1 MDERLIEIFKEYLP
15 AWSWEEWQAAG
26 ASDKE
31 DIVIN
36 ALADLGPDMPIDVD
50 EAYDLFWD
58 WAAGIT
64 EADFS
69 SGLQEA
75 NKIVRGVANNPW
87 YSGSFIGLNDI
98 DTRVTPEEKARVA
111 AENEARRQRQAELE
125 AERRAAA
132 LERRKQMAIKVAED
146 AIAKGVIDEYNEAHR
161 ASILASPDIYP
172 AIDPETKEL
181 VFDRAEQKRILDPIT
196 QRVNAEKEAK
206 KAAEKEAAKKAAERR
221 EAEKPITYY
230 LYPEVVINGET
241 MRSPEGTRVVGQD
254 NLVKAAKEVARE
266 ELKWVNTERK
276 FYVASGHPFNWDG
289 VITIICEN
297 PDGTEKPF
305 RTFKVMANESLE
317 EAIRIGAGNDAL
329 YHYTNLIP
337 FMNILKTDTMKR
349 PAEHED
355 YAICFTTDEGY
366 RIYEFCFGL
375 QFSRERLAAD
385 GYDLMLWD
393 DAEEDNP
400 EYADFYRDHPR
411 AEDARTES
419 EERIYD
425 NIPNVSKYI
434 TDIHLHWSP
443 EGKTLDQA
451 SDDYDNEDAFIDIAH
466 GKQGDKLIGY
476 EGPNDRMVLVP
487 MSEFKAVLLSL
498 KSKGVQIH
506 TYGTRMKKMYVY
518 DERGKVHKVP
528 AYMRMPKVAEPALV

>member
-1 MDERLIEIFKEYLP
+1 MEERLIEIFKEYLP

-64 EADFS
+64 EADFGS
-69 SGLQEA
+69 DLQEA
-75 NKIVRGVANNPW
+75 NRVVRGAANRPW
-87 YSGSFIGLNDI
+87 YSGSFRGLNDI

-146 AIAKGVIDEYNEAHR
+146 AIAKGVIDKYNEAHR
-161 ASILASPDIYP
+161 ASILASPNVYP

-181 VFDRAEQKRILDPIT
+181 VFDKAEQRRILDPIT

-241 MRSPEGTRVVGQD
+241 MRSPDGTRVVGQD
-254 NLVKAAKEVARE
+254 NLISAAKKVARE
-266 ELKWVNTERK
+266 ELDWVNTERK
-276 FYVASGHPFNWDG
+276 FYVAGGHPFNWDG
-289 VITIICEN
+289 VITIICKN

-305 RTFKVMANESLE
+305 RTFKVMTNESLE
-317 EAIRIGAGNDAL
+317 EAVRVISNPDIL
-329 YHYTNLIP
+329 YHATEAENLYK
-337 FMNILKTDTMKR
+337 ILKDDTLKGS
-349 PAEHED
+349 ANTKANLNAVCLTSD
-355 YAICFTTDEGY
+355 KNYT
-366 RIYEFCFGL
+366 IYKYPCKL
-375 QFSRERLAAD
+375 QFSRELLED
-385 GYDLMLWD
+385 GGYEFIPYDD
-393 DAEEDNP
+393 FEANP
-400 EYADFYRDHPR
+400 EAPS
-411 AEDARTES
+411 ES
-419 EERIYD
+419 EERVLGDIT
-425 NIPNVSKYI
+425 NISKYLTAI
-434 TDIHLHWSP
+434 YLNWDQISIAKSIQPGH
-443 EGKTLDQA
+443 EGNYISGPKYDAQNNEDEVWNLRYEDFIDVLKQAQA
-451 SDDYDNEDAFIDIAH
+451 SGVAIYQEGRKTYRYWIDEDGAPH
-466 GKQGDKLIGY
+466 YGKM
-476 EGPNDRMVLVP
+476 PAP
-487 MSEFKAVLLSL
+487 TPAAV
-498 KSKGVQIH
+498 
-506 TYGTRMKKMYVY
+506 
-518 DERGKVHKVP
+518 
-528 AYMRMPKVAEPALV
+528 

>member
-1 MDERLIEIFKEYLP
+1 MEERLIEIFKEYLP
-15 AWSWEEWQAAG
+15 AWNWEEWQAAG

-36 ALADLGPDMPIDVD
+36 ALADLGPDMPIEVD

-58 WAAGIT
+58 WAAGLT
-64 EADFS
+64 EADFNTSLTEAAQKKYKITYREDGVSKSFTVWAS
-69 SGLQEA
+69 SKAEA
-75 NKIVRGVANNPW
+75 EQKAWSQVDADSVWVTELNEEFEGSLSDFDGDPNEILRSFTSEYS
-87 YSGSFIGLNDI
+87 YSGDAADLACISNRSCPSKVTI
-98 DTRVTPEEKARVA
+98 DNTKEAEKAAIRKSKEDA
-111 AENEARRQRQAELE
+111 QLQAKCL
-125 AERRAAA
+125 AAA
-132 LERRKQMAIKVAED
+132 QKAIETGD
-146 AIAKGVIDEYNEAHR
+146 IEIYNR
-161 ASILASPDIYP
+161 GRWSRFILTKDFCP
-172 AIDPETKEL
+172 AVDPETLEL
-181 VFDRAEQKRILDPIT
+181 VYDPGRKSEIYNQARRAYFKRQSEYRT
-196 QRVNAEKEAK
+196 NYAARRKAK
-206 KAAEKEAAKKAAERR
+206 
-221 EAEKPITYY
+221 T
-230 LYPEVVINGET
+230 
-241 MRSPEGTRVVGQD
+241 EG
-254 NLVKAAKEVARE
+254 N
-266 ELKWVNTERK
+266 
-276 FYVASGHPFNWDG
+276 
-289 VITIICEN
+289 
-297 PDGTEKPF
+297 
-305 RTFKVMANESLE
+305 LE

-337 FMNILKTDTMKR
+337 FMKILKTDTMKR
-349 PAEHED
+349 PDDHED

-366 RIYEFCFGL
+366 RIFEFCFGL

-385 GYDLMLWD
+385 GYDLLLWD

-528 AYMRMPKVAEPALV
+528 AYMRMPKAAEPALV

>member
-1 MDERLIEIFKEYLP
+1 MEERLIEIFKEYLP

-26 ASDKE
+26 SSDKE

-36 ALADLGPDMPIDVD
+36 ALADLGPDMDIEVD
-50 EAYDLFWD
+50 EAYDLFYD
-58 WAAGIT
+58 WCAGLT
-64 EADFS
+64 EADFR
-69 SGLQEA
+69 SGLEEG
-75 NKIVRGVANNPW
+75 NKITNRFADG
-87 YSGSFIGLNDI
+87 GMGLARNI
-98 DTRVTPEEKARVA
+98 NMAVTPEERARVA

-132 LERRKQMAIKVAED
+132 LERKRQQAIARAED
-146 AIAKGVIDEYNEAHR
+146 AIAKGVIDEYNEANR
-161 ASILASPDIYP
+161 VSILSSLKDNVYP
-172 AIDPETKEL
+172 AIDPETQEL
-181 VFDRAEQKRILDPIT
+181 VFDMAEKKRILDPIT
-196 QRVNAEKEAK
+196 QRVEAEKEAK

-221 EAEKPITYY
+221 AAEKPITYY

-241 MRSPEGTRVVGQD
+241 MRSPNGTRVVGQD
-254 NLVKAAKEVARE
+254 NLVRVAKEVARE
-266 ELKWVNTERK
+266 ELAWVNTERK
-276 FYVASGHPFNWDG
+276 FYVAGGHPFNWDG
-289 VITIICEN
+289 VITIISEN
-297 PDGTEKPF
+297 PDGTETPF
-305 RTFKVMANESLE
+305 RSFKVRTNEGLE
-317 EAIRIGAGNDAL
+317 EAVRIGAGNDAL

-349 PAEHED
+349 PDDHED

-476 EGPNDRMVLVP
+476 EGPNDRIVLVP
-487 MSEFKAVLLSL
+487 MSEFKAVLMSL
-498 KSKGVQIH
+498 KSRGVQIH
-506 TYGTRMKKMYVY
+506 TYGTRMRKMYVY

-528 AYMRMPKVAEPALV
+528 AHMRMPKVAEPALV